1 MTVYAPRVLFAAP
14 SSGAGKTTV
23 TCAILRAFHRRG
35 LHLAAFKCGPDYIDP
50 MFHREVLG
58 VPSTNLDLFLLG
70 EGMVRQILLEHAR
83 EAAFSLL
90 EGAMGYYDGIGF
102 TERAGS
108 YDLARATRTPVIL
121 IVDGRGAAQSLLA
134 QVKGFLTY
142 RADSRIAGVIWNR
155 LSPSLYPALQQ
166 RLEQEFGIR
175 SLGFLPKMDAAVL
188 ESRHLGLVTA
198 AEVDELQQKMDRL
211 AEQAERTVDLDGL
224 LAVAQQA
231 EPLSQEILEL
241 PERGRGRPRIAVAR
255 DRAFCFYYADSLRL
269 LERLGAELC
278 LFSPLTDAALPP
290 GCRGMLL
297 GGGYPELHAAELER
311 NAPMR
316 ESVRAAVQD
325 GMPCVAE
332 CGGFLYLHRTLE
344 DAQGISHQMVGA
356 IAADG
361 KRTNRL
367 QRFGYATLT
376 ALRDNLLCK
385 AGERIPIHEFHYW
398 ESTDSGNAFQAE
410 KASNGRTWPCIHT
423 AETLFAG
430 FPHIHFCSNPRWA
443 QRFLAACVQYE
454 EAQKS

>member
-1 MTVYAPRVLFAAP
+1 
-14 SSGAGKTTV
+14 
-23 TCAILRAFHRRG
+23 
-35 LHLAAFKCGPDYIDP
+35 
-50 MFHREVLG
+50 MFHREVLAFLHQSGSFPVGGGHGPADPPGTCAGSG
-58 VPSTNLDLFLLG
+58 VFLVG
-70 EGMVRQILLEHAR
+70 
-83 EAAFSLL
+83 
-90 EGAMGYYDGIGF
+90 GAMGYYDGIGF

-108 YDLARATRTPVIL
+108 YDLARATRTPVVL

-198 AEVDELQQKMDRL
+198 AEVDELQQRWTFGGTSG
-211 AEQAERTVDLDGL
+211 AHRRFDGL

-231 EPLSQEILEL
+231 EPLSQEGLGSREGT
-241 PERGRGRPRIAVAR
+241 PSADCRSARPGVLLLLCGFPAVVGG
-255 DRAFCFYYADSLRL
+255 
-269 LERLGAELC
+269 LGAELC
-278 LFSPLTDAALPP
+278 PFSPLTDAALPP
-290 GCRGMLL
+290 GCSGMLL

-398 ESTDSGNAFQAE
+398 ECTDSGMHSRRKRHPTPDMALH
-410 KASNGRTWPCIHT
+410 PC
-423 AETLFAG
+423 G
-430 FPHIHFCSNPRWA
+430 
-443 QRFLAACVQYE
+443 
-454 EAQKS
+454 

>member
-1 MTVYAPRVLFAAP
+1 
-14 SSGAGKTTV
+14 
-23 TCAILRAFHRRG
+23 
-35 LHLAAFKCGPDYIDP
+35 
-50 MFHREVLG
+50 
-58 VPSTNLDLFLLG
+58 
-70 EGMVRQILLEHAR
+70 
-83 EAAFSLL
+83 
-90 EGAMGYYDGIGF
+90 
-102 TERAGS
+102 
-108 YDLARATRTPVIL
+108 
-121 IVDGRGAAQSLLA
+121 
-134 QVKGFLTY
+134 
-142 RADSRIAGVIWNR
+142 
-155 LSPSLYPALQQ
+155 
-166 RLEQEFGIR
+166 
-175 SLGFLPKMDAAVL
+175 
-188 ESRHLGLVTA
+188 
-198 AEVDELQQKMDRL
+198 
-211 AEQAERTVDLDGL
+211 
-224 LAVAQQA
+224 
-231 EPLSQEILEL
+231 
-241 PERGRGRPRIAVAR
+241 
-255 DRAFCFYYADSLRL
+255 
-269 LERLGAELC
+269 
-278 LFSPLTDAALPP
+278 
-290 GCRGMLL
+290 MLL
-297 GGGYPELHAAELER
+297 GGGYPELYAAELER

-410 KASNGRTWPCIHT
+410 KASNGRTWPCIHA

-443 QRFLAACVQYE
+443 QRFLEACVQYE